1 MTESP
6 AINPDEIQVE
16 LDRED
21 PPDRFYSI
29 TMPAH
34 CVGKITERL
43 NAAGEPHEGARLRKL
58 LTTICIEEAVGR
70 LEIESLWGPAP
81 IAPEGDPGDP
91 TDGDFTVRVAIDERP
106 EVAWPA
112 WDSLNFERPCMDI
125 SDAMVEAEL
134 NEQRL
139 NAGERSETSS
149 PLAVG
154 DEAACE
160 VRVTPEGPTEAEPP
174 FKTTIRIPPSG
185 QPAIVE
191 GRPLPGLAERLIGA
205 RAGETIEAVCPGAG
219 PGGAPLQV
227 TAEIKQAWRI
237 TPSTIE
243 QVVAAVGMP
252 NEAILRMNIR
262 TSMESRFKDAQ
273 RAHLVE
279 QVFAAVA
286 AEVDIPISK
295 RMLALR
301 LRERAG
307 QMAQKIQASG
317 RSREETIQIMKDAG
331 PEQEAIVRR
340 QLKRNAIINLIR
352 PVFELGIAEQ
362 DVTAEIQKMA
372 AAEGRRP
379 EDLRK
384 EIVDANQID
393 MVANRVFEQKIADRI
408 LAEATVVDVPVAS

>member
-1 MTESP
+1 MPESP

-21 PPDRFYSI
+21 PPDRFYTI

-34 CVGKITERL
+34 CVVQITERL
-43 NAAGEPHEGARLRKL
+43 DAAGEPHEGERLRKL

-81 IAPEGDPGDP
+81 MAPEGEPGDP
-91 TDGDFTVRVAIDERP
+91 TKGDFIVRVAIDERP

-112 WDSLNFERPCMDI
+112 WNSFNFERPCMDI

-134 NEQRL
+134 TEQRL
-139 NAGERSETSS
+139 NAGERSETPG

-154 DEAACE
+154 EEAACE
-160 VRVTPEGPTEAEPP
+160 VCVTPDGSAGAEQP
-174 FKTTIRIPPSG
+174 FTSTIRIPPSG
-185 QPAIVE
+185 QPAMVE
-191 GRPLPGLAERLIGA
+191 GRPLPGLAEQLIGA
-205 RAGETIEAVCPGAG
+205 GVGDTVEAVCPGAG
-219 PGGAPLQV
+219 PGGGPLRV
-227 TAEIKQAWRI
+227 TAQIQQAWRV

-243 QVVAAVGMP
+243 EVVTALGMP

-262 TSMESRFKDAQ
+262 TSMEARFKDAQ
-273 RAHLVE
+273 RAHLVD
-279 QVFAAVA
+279 QVFTAL
-286 AEVDIPISK
+286 AEQVDIPISN
-295 RMLALR
+295 RILAVR

-307 QMAQKIQASG
+307 QMAQKLQAAG
-317 RSREETIQIMKDAG
+317 HSREETIEIMKDAG
-331 PEQEAIVRR
+331 PEQEAITRSH
-340 QLKRNAIINLIR
+340 LKRNAIVNLIR

-362 DVTAEIQKMA
+362 DVAAEIQKLA
-372 AAEGRRP
+372 AAQGRRP